1 MKISSMG
8 GALSCS
14 GLLLVTTFL
23 ASCASPA
30 EREERRQNAF
40 DLSGQYLVSQD
51 EKSEV
56 PMKFHISNQR
66 SRYDIVVDLER
77 MAEMTDDEMQ
87 LLAEEEIPLDLV
99 KEAFLDRSFKLGE
112 GRDMLEGGE
121 NISDD
126 FGETSRFFVCSAA
139 VSYVKPED
147 IKYDISYCL
156 TGKAKR
162 NETEIYGRL
171 SLSVVKVED
180 DPESTNPE
188 DKRVVHRSVAKNY
201 RTTLDG
207 RFVDQYVGQWSGDVY
222 ESVSDAGG
230 SLNRLA
236 AIQIQKAEGPEALI
250 LRPTHVTEILWEDKR
265 YLYDEAEST
274 ITIASIEEEDYPAV
288 HIVFKGPNSAR
299 IILAAQ
305 IWSLGDLTG
314 SVILIEGDDQTDLA
328 SFRMKKD

>member
-1 MKISSMG
+1 MKIRSMG
-8 GALSCS
+8 GALPCS
-14 GLLLVTTFL
+14 RVLLVTTFL

-77 MAEMTDDEMQ
+77 TAEMTDKEMQ

-112 GRDMLEGGE
+112 GRDMVEGGE

-139 VSYVKPED
+139 FSYVKPED

-156 TGKAKR
+156 TGTAKR
-162 NETEIYGRL
+162 NETEIHGRL

-188 DKRVVHRSVAKNY
+188 DKRVVPRSVIMNY
-201 RTTLDG
+201 QTSLDG
-207 RFVDQYVGQWSGDVY
+207 RFVDQYIGQWSGDVY
-222 ESVSDAGG
+222 GAIGDVEG
-230 SLNRLA
+230 SLNKLA
-236 AIQIQKAEGPEALI
+236 TIQIQKAEGQEVLI
-250 LRPTHVTEILWEDKR
+250 LRPTQVTEILWEDNR
-265 YLYDEAEST
+265 YLYDEVEST
-274 ITIASIEEEDYPAV
+274 IMIASIDEEDYPAV
-288 HIVFKGPNSAR
+288 HMVFKGTAGAR